1 MKTFLSLTALAAFFL
16 VVGPDAQVKAAQRMS
31 TAQCMAKCTAECNR
45 RNPGGDSGRKSACM
59 NKCQSIY
66 NC

>member
-1 MKTFLSLTALAAFFL
+1 MKTFLSLTTLAALFL
-16 VVGPDAQVKAAQRMS
+16 LIGPDAQVNAARMS
-31 TAQCMAKCTAECNR
+31 TAQCMAKCKAECDR